1 MSNLLSRNRL
11 RLDHSPVETLRQTS
25 TSIVPLLAQY
35 HLMPQFL
42 AESVIDRAIASIH
55 CTVTEAS
62 EACQQLY
69 QQFGLLTEEQQQ
81 TWRSHYGFTPYQV
94 EQIATR
100 SQRIDRFKQTMWEP
114 GLESY
119 FLTHKDRLDRVV
131 YSLLR
136 TQQPDMLHEL
146 FFRIQDG
153 EHSFGELAR
162 QYSEGPEAATG
173 GLCGPVERSG
183 WFSPSASMSGR
194 CWCDWSNAFRRS
206 WTRSCVSACF
216 KNSLKPGFKRRLP
229 NCQQPIK
236 SGWAALRSNIPTA
249 ILPVPRLP
257 SPSRLPAGSLAHKE
271 I

>member
-173 GLCGPVERSG
+173 GLCGPVELGTLNLDLAQLLRI
-183 WFSPSASMSGR
+183 
-194 CWCDWSNAFRRS
+194 
-206 WTRSCVSACF
+206 
-216 KNSLKPGFKRRLP
+216 LP
-229 NCQQPIK
+229 IGVVQPIRIDE
-236 SGWAALRSNIPTA
+236 WQVLVRLEQRIPA
-249 ILPVPRLP
+249 QLDEIMRQRLLQEQFEAWFQTQIAQ
-257 SPSRLPAGSLAHKE
+257 LPAADQVWLGSAPV
-271 I
+271 